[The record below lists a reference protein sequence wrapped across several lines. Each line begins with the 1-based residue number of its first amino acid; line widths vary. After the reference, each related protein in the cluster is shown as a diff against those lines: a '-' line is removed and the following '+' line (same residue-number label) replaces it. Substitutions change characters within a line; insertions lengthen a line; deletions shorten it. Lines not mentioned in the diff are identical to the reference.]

1 MENVHTVGDLRQMQ
15 SLPLRAKIR
24 MTEARIRAWHD
35 YWNGNIYISFSGGKD
50 STVLLDIARK
60 LYPDIQAVY
69 VDTGLEYP
77 EVRDHVKTVD
87 NVEWLYPCKWDKHK
101 REYVRTTFR
110 QVIVEYGYP
119 VISKEIAECI
129 QDARKSIEREDGK
142 YTYRLKRL
150 NGELLDKNGN
160 KSKYNCPKWKF
171 MLDAPFK
178 VSNLCCDVMKKNP
191 THDFEKKTGLHP
203 VIGTLADESALRL
216 QKWLKQGCNAFSNK
230 RPVSQPLSF
239 WREQDILEYLVE
251 FQIPYASVYGDI
263 VRNELGELETTG
275 CDRTG
280 CMFCGFGCH
289 LEKAPNRFQRMKETH
304 PKQYEYCLKPVE
316 QGGLGMAE
324 VLDYMGVDYK

>member
-230 RPVSQPLSF
+230 LPVSQPLSF